1 MFLYVVSYML
11 GFSFILSEG
20 LGEGFDGDLAFA
32 SALDTFGGDT
42 SDPDFMALGGKP
54 LIFLFYLISQP
65 LYFFFFF

>member
-1 MFLYVVSYML
+1 MAYVL

-54 LIFLFYLISQP
+54 LI
-65 LYFFFFF
+65 